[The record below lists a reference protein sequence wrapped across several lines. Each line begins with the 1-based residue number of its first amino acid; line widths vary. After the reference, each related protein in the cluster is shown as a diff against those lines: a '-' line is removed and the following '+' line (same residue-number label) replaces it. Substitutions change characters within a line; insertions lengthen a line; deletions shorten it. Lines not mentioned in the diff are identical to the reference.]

1 MCIFHV
7 KIMYIFSALY
17 DICYTQIYSTGLNNS
32 SFRPVMFL
40 FQQNN
45 FQWKVDSCVFGL
57 TELQTTGVIWIKV
70 SVFYVEDPYFC
81 FTCRITDAHIQMG
94 CVL

>member
-1 MCIFHV
+1 MNQTSQLLYVNVFDKVKNFPFCMCIFHV

-57 TELQTTGVIWIKV
+57 TELQTTGVI
-70 SVFYVEDPYFC
+70 
-81 FTCRITDAHIQMG
+81 
-94 CVL
+94 